1 MRHFKYQLVFFL
13 ASLICLTSC
22 SLEGLMT
29 KIQQGQK
36 IEVAPSP
43 LEYHFDSINFEVVAT
58 FPSNVNISSD
68 VNYELQLIYH
78 PTKGDSVTVGKMN
91 LNGAFSNKEKT
102 KKESFKIPY
111 KKSWDFGELLAIG
124 TLSNEKETRKTPLI
138 KIADGIIT
146 TSQLIRP
153 AYYLY
158 DLPYEYQPKTEYEPK
173 EITLFFSSNSS
184 VIDPKKQDSTDLAML
199 ESWIAKGSING
210 EIEII
215 ATHDP
220 SAKESE
226 SANLTKQ
233 RANSTEQLLKEIYK
247 KYGGV
252 KLPPIKS
259 KSVFQDWSLFSKE
272 LVKDTLLTKEEKQE
286 ISELIDGGGDFNKRD
301 KQFKK
306 LKYYKNLQ
314 KGVYVRSRQ
323 VKLKLSVAKK
333 QLSESEIQ
341 LKVGQIASDKVM
353 AKDLKME
360 EILFGVSKI
369 PSEESRIEIYEEADK
384 VYSSAIIKNNLG
396 KLYLEK
402 SEGLTDEN
410 QKMKLIE
417 KSIILFKQAHKLEK
431 NPHIAIN
438 LAGAQI
444 AKNDQDAAIQTIL
457 DVREEAD
464 STLTESINALK
475 GYVYLKRANY
485 AAAIKEFSKAG
496 ESSGVYYNQGMAYL
510 LYASQNQLRSGYP
523 SAERVFLKAIK
534 ADKEN
539 AYAYYALAISA
550 ARLEDQRL
558 LERYLKEAV
567 SRNEMLRKRAR
578 TDLEFAPFR
587 MSDAFK
593 NAFEEK

>member
-1 MRHFKYQLVFFL
+1 
-13 ASLICLTSC
+13 
-22 SLEGLMT
+22 MT
-29 KIQQGQK
+29 KIQEGQK
-36 IEVAPSP
+36 IEVVSSS

-58 FPSNVNISSD
+58 FSSNVNIGSD
-68 VNYELQLIYH
+68 ANYELQLIYH
-78 PTKGDSVTVGKMN
+78 PTQGDSVTVGKMN

-102 KKESFKIPY
+102 KKQSFKIPY
-111 KKSWDFGELLAIG
+111 KKSWDFGELLTIG
-124 TLSNEKETRKTPLI
+124 TLSNEKETHKTPMI

-184 VIDPKKQDSTDLAML
+184 VIDLKKQNSISVAML

-210 EIEII
+210 EAKII

-226 SANLTKQ
+226 SSSLTKQ
-233 RANSTEQLLKEIYK
+233 RASSATQLLKEISK
-247 KYGGV
+247 KYGDA
-252 KLPPIKS
+252 KSPAIKA

-272 LVKDTLLTKEEKQE
+272 LEKDALLTKAEKLE
-286 ISELIDGGGDFNKRD
+286 ISKLVDGGGDFNKRD
-301 KQFKK
+301 EQFKK

-314 KGVYVRSRQ
+314 KGVYTKLRQ
-323 VKLKLSVAKK
+323 VKLKLNVAKK
-333 QLSESEIQ
+333 QLSESEVQ
-341 LKVGQIASDKVM
+341 LKVGQIASGKAM
-353 AKDLKME
+353 AKDLKMG
-360 EILFGVSKI
+360 EILFGVSKM
-369 PSEESRIEIYEEADK
+369 PSEESRTKIYEETDK
-384 VYSSAIIKNNLG
+384 VYSSPIIKNNLG

-402 SEGLTDEN
+402 SEKLTDEN
-410 QKMKLIE
+410 QRVKLIE
-417 KSIILFKQAHKLEK
+417 KSIILFKEAQKLDK

-464 STLTESINALK
+464 STLIESINALK

-510 LYASQNQLRSGYP
+510 LYASQNQLKSGYP

-539 AYAYYALAISA
+539 SYAYYALAISA
-550 ARLEDQRL
+550 ARLEDERL
-558 LERYLKEAV
+558 LEKYLKEAV
-567 SRNEMLRKRAR
+567 SRNKLLRKRAR

-593 NAFEEK
+593 SAFEEE